1 MTIDLEALRREL
13 VRLAGLPPAET
24 RKLADNIDRA
34 VPQVPTRPR
43 YFTVNLD
50 GPHRIITTAA
60 LEGWSA

>member
-13 VRLAGLPPAET
+13 ARLAGLPPAEM
-24 RKLADNIDRA
+24 REMADNIDRA
-34 VPQVPTRPR
+34 VPRASPRPR

-60 LEGWSA
+60 VQGWDR